1 MINIVLFGP
10 PGSGKGT
17 QAAKLVEKYG
27 IDHISTGDIIRREI
41 QAGTPLGRSVQEF
54 IAAGR
59 LAPDGLVIDIIQNYL
74 STQKGA
80 RGNIFDGFPRTIPQ
94 AEAFDRML
102 GELGQQVT
110 LMVFLDVP
118 DDELVE
124 RILIRG
130 KESGRADD
138 ADIEVIRNRIRVY
151 KEQTAVVADF
161 YRGQGKYHPVCGL
174 GTVDQVFTRIVEVMD
189 EKMPK

>member
-1 MINIVLFGP
+1 MIQLVLFGP

-27 IDHISTGDIIRREI
+27 IEHLSTGDVIRGEI
-41 QAGTPLGRSVQEF
+41 KAGTPLGRSVQDF
-54 IAAGR
+54 IERGQ
-59 LAPDGLVIDIIQNYL
+59 LAPDALIIDIIEGYL
-74 STQKGA
+74 ASHREV
-80 RGNIFDGFPRTIPQ
+80 RGNIFDGFPRTIAQ

-102 GELGQQVT
+102 KANGQAVT
-110 LMVFLDVP
+110 LMVSLEVP

-124 RILIRG
+124 RISLRG

-151 KEQTAVVADF
+151 KEQTAVVADYYAAQGKYF
-161 YRGQGKYHPVCGL
+161 PIRGQG
-174 GTVDQVFTRIVEVMD
+174 TIDEVFGRIVEVVD
-189 EKMPK
+189 QKM